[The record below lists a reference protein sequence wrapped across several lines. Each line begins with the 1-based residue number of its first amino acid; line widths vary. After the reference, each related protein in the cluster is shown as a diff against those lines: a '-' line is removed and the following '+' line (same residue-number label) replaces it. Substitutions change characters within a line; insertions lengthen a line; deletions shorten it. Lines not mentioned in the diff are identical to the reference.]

1 MGGTIGQP
9 GYRITFNTSNVV
21 MGGTSAP
28 VFFELIGENGSSG
41 TVLTKAAPG
50 QFSRGSAD
58 TFVYPRLPFLGEMV
72 QLRVGT
78 TGEGMFAT
86 WHLRTVECVHI
97 ASGDR
102 WVFSCHNWID
112 KKVGWCRVL
121 PAVRS

>member
-1 MGGTIGQP
+1 LYLTTP
-9 GYRITFNTSNVV
+9 LHTFALRFNTSNIV

-72 QLRVGT
+72 Q
-78 TGEGMFAT
+78 
-86 WHLRTVECVHI
+86 
-97 ASGDR
+97 
-102 WVFSCHNWID
+102 
-112 KKVGWCRVL
+112 
-121 PAVRS
+121 VRAIVKG